1 MRFFP
6 SQAVIASCVLSDC
19 VTAQDCPVNLQSSY
33 PAPVVAA
40 GYSARLI
47 VGGLS
52 SPRGILFDKN
62 KNLLV
67 VEARRGI
74 KHITFSS
81 DDGAT
86 CIAVGNTKTLV
97 SDSNVS

>member
-1 MRFFP
+1 MRFSP
-6 SQAVIASCVLSDC
+6 SQAVIAALALSDC
-19 VTAQDCPVNLQSSY
+19 VTAQSCSVNLGSSY

-74 KHITFSS
+74 RHITFSS

-86 CIAVGNTKTLV
+86 CIAVGTMKSLV
-97 SDSNVS
+97 SDSSVS